1 MTSFLVDDAG
11 VPTAHDVLRRL
22 IDVLIA
28 ADFARTDRIPLPGGP
43 LDLLLDPV
51 NTFRGVRGQS
61 NLLHPS
67 AVPGLHRGLL
77 HRRRP
82 AAVALQRLL
91 TAGETRPVAE
101 IEELLGPTLLH
112 HLQELGA
119 LSDTG
124 RADTGRGNTGRG
136 IRSEILVV
144 PYRGRIYLSDAL
156 RNSGVPDFCYL
167 GRASFAGTDLAL
179 DELAQLPANGSR
191 RVLDLGC
198 GPAVAGLALSDSAAE
213 VVVSD
218 IAPRAVRFARLNALL
233 NGIDNAVAVV
243 SDICSD
249 VEGSFDVVIT
259 HPPGGWTGGSA
270 GSAVVAAAGG
280 QDFGLEL
287 PQRMIRAAL
296 ERTRPG
302 GTVYAV
308 IFAPVLGDRPYA
320 VDVLRRICVD
330 LPAEAVLHPYL
341 DYYEYADT
349 TRYREHGVTS
359 MVRYLVRLRPAA
371 EFSVRFA
378 TLDRPRWL
386 SSRLRTAPARVA
398 GAVKHR

>member
-22 IDVLIA
+22 IDVLNA
-28 ADFARTDRIPLPGGP
+28 AGFARTDRIPIPGGP

-51 NTFRGVRGQS
+51 NTFHGLRGRS

-67 AVPGLHRGLL
+67 AVPGLHRGLMR
-77 HRRRP
+77 RRRP
-82 AAVALQRLL
+82 AAVGLHRLL
-91 TAGETRPVAE
+91 TAGETRPAGEV
-101 IEELLGPTLLH
+101 EELLGPTLLH
-112 HLQELGA
+112 DLQELGA

-124 RADTGRGNTGRG
+124 RADTVRG

-156 RNSGVPDFCYL
+156 RNSGAADFCYL
-167 GRASFAGTDLAL
+167 GRASFAATDLAL
-179 DELAQLPANGSR
+179 DELFRLPADPSR

-233 NGIDNAVAVV
+233 NAIDNAVAVV
-243 SDICSD
+243 SDICSEI
-249 VEGSFDVVIT
+249 EGSFDLVLT
-259 HPPGGWTGGSA
+259 HPPGGWTDGAA

-280 QDFGLEL
+280 QDYGLEL

-320 VDVLRRICVD
+320 VDVLRRICDD

-349 TRYREHGVTS
+349 TRYRAHGVTS